1 MANYRDVME
10 STDSKFT
17 EVLGKTTIPQW
28 VVFKLLD
35 NDKQKEV
42 YQVRKSNELIHT
54 LSDGIDVIIILNEQ
68 IFDALEEEQ
77 KEVLLFEALHGIVVN
92 DNDKISIEKKDFTSY
107 TSILEKFGSD
117 EIIKL
122 NESIKSLFDKK
133 EEEEKQEKQE

>member
-17 EVLGKTTIPQW
+17 EVLSKTTIPQW

-42 YQVRKSNELIHT
+42 YQVKKSNELIHT

-68 IFDALEEEQ
+68 IFDDLEEEQ

-117 EIIKL
+117 EIIRL

-133 EEEEKQEKQE
+133 EEDGISNTDN